1 MISLDF
7 GSVKLKATSTRVRKR
22 DGTVFTEERTS
33 GGGFESSAGTRA
45 GDVDGASQGVKPQYV
60 IDQENGVSR
69 LRPKYFEPTANRW
82 KPVPTDGMDGADGID
97 GAAEDTLQPLGEL
110 TCVTYNVWFD
120 KRNQHVRAL
129 ALFEILRTSEAH
141 VISLQ
146 EVTPQ
151 FLGWLRDQEFVQEGY
166 ILSDSIGTTLKGS
179 KLVYGVIQL
188 VRRDRRIRVESMT
201 LHAMP
206 TNMNRSA
213 LVTSLTIAGTT
224 HALNGHHDGP
234 GRGLVGPADADAPS
248 VTWRRVAVSTAHL
261 ESLTSTP
268 YRKAQLEIID
278 RVTREAGAGLGPVL
292 GGMHDGANPTSFDAG
307 ATGPDASDR
316 LYDCL
321 IMGDCNFDA
330 GGSEENVL
338 RQSEGEWEDLHHYNL
353 YQGEEEDVVGPAE
366 GITMPHDDVTGRG
379 TRIDRVFAALNYLE
393 PASMALLGTES
404 IDIAAAAAE
413 TTSAATTQDH
423 DINNTSTTVAR
434 CAAEA
439 DSDED
444 GGRRRVRFN
453 IPADTIA
460 SVEER
465 PSDHYGLMVRF
476 VVRGSI
482 GTSETMIPL
491 HGASEATATDAHAEV
506 DAAADGN
513 PGGPA
518 DHDRSRAHHTH
529 VLSSNTCKV
538 SSNMSV
544 SVDVSAS
551 GSSTSYF
558 MITKPT
564 VKEPTEP
571 SIPAVAAA
579 PAPPP
584 AAAAAAAAAAV
595 NPMAMYVAD
604 EDDEY
609 GSEYG
614 PWLDDDEEDEHFS
627 SPLFCT
633 NSTAPVVRRRMSPL
647 WIADE
652 ALEDVDEELEARL
665 EEAKGRAREMDRLHG
680 PRRPAASYNK
690 AGPTPLKDD
699 PQYGKFF
706 NMLGMGL
713 PKHAVE
719 MKMAA
724 EGLDVAILELDPDKY
739 RPPKQP
745 RIPPPATPAPSTLPP
760 PAAAPPPRPQ
770 SSIAAK
776 KQAAGSSAGS
786 GAAATV
792 KMTNLTSGLGGLAV
806 DENLAQLTVPL
817 ETAGAAGA
825 RPATSLNLEQRWV
838 RHVRSKNVPPR
849 R

>member
-1 MISLDF
+1 L
-7 GSVKLKATSTRVRKR
+7 V
-22 DGTVFTEERTS
+22 
-33 GGGFESSAGTRA
+33 
-45 GDVDGASQGVKPQYV
+45 
-60 IDQENGVSR
+60 
-69 LRPKYFEPTANRW
+69 
-82 KPVPTDGMDGADGID
+82 
-97 GAAEDTLQPLGEL
+97 GAA
-110 TCVTYNVWFD
+110 F
-120 KRNQHVRAL
+120 A
-129 ALFEILRTSEAH
+129 AA
-141 VISLQ
+141 
-146 EVTPQ
+146 
-151 FLGWLRDQEFVQEGY
+151 
-166 ILSDSIGTTLKGS
+166 
-179 KLVYGVIQL
+179 
-188 VRRDRRIRVESMT
+188 
-201 LHAMP
+201 
-206 TNMNRSA
+206 
-213 LVTSLTIAGTT
+213 
-224 HALNGHHDGP
+224 
-234 GRGLVGPADADAPS
+234 
-248 VTWRRVAVSTAHL
+248 
-261 ESLTSTP
+261 
-268 YRKAQLEIID
+268 
-278 RVTREAGAGLGPVL
+278 
-292 GGMHDGANPTSFDAG
+292 
-307 ATGPDASDR
+307 
-316 LYDCL
+316 
-321 IMGDCNFDA
+321 
-330 GGSEENVL
+330 
-338 RQSEGEWEDLHHYNL
+338 
-353 YQGEEEDVVGPAE
+353 EEDPAPE
-366 GITMPHDDVTGRG
+366 
-379 TRIDRVFAALNYLE
+379 LE
-393 PASMALLGTES
+393 PAVWPAPPSARL
-404 IDIAAAAAE
+404 IA
-413 TTSAATTQDH
+413 
-423 DINNTSTTVAR
+423 V
-434 CAAEA
+434 
-439 DSDED
+439 
-444 GGRRRVRFN
+444 
-453 IPADTIA
+453 
-460 SVEER
+460 
-465 PSDHYGLMVRF
+465 MV
-476 VVRGSI
+476 S
-482 GTSETMIPL
+482 PL
-491 HGASEATATDAHAEV
+491 
-506 DAAADGN
+506 
-513 PGGPA
+513 PP
-518 DHDRSRAHHTH
+518 
-529 VLSSNTCKV
+529 
-538 SSNMSV
+538 
-544 SVDVSAS
+544 
-551 GSSTSYF
+551 
-558 MITKPT
+558 P
-564 VKEPTEP
+564 
-571 SIPAVAAA
+571 
-579 PAPPP
+579 PPP

>member
-1 MISLDF
+1 
-7 GSVKLKATSTRVRKR
+7 
-22 DGTVFTEERTS
+22 
-33 GGGFESSAGTRA
+33 
-45 GDVDGASQGVKPQYV
+45 
-60 IDQENGVSR
+60 
-69 LRPKYFEPTANRW
+69 
-82 KPVPTDGMDGADGID
+82 
-97 GAAEDTLQPLGEL
+97 
-110 TCVTYNVWFD
+110 
-120 KRNQHVRAL
+120 
-129 ALFEILRTSEAH
+129 
-141 VISLQ
+141 
-146 EVTPQ
+146 
-151 FLGWLRDQEFVQEGY
+151 
-166 ILSDSIGTTLKGS
+166 
-179 KLVYGVIQL
+179 
-188 VRRDRRIRVESMT
+188 
-201 LHAMP
+201 
-206 TNMNRSA
+206 
-213 LVTSLTIAGTT
+213 
-224 HALNGHHDGP
+224 
-234 GRGLVGPADADAPS
+234 
-248 VTWRRVAVSTAHL
+248 
-261 ESLTSTP
+261 
-268 YRKAQLEIID
+268 
-278 RVTREAGAGLGPVL
+278 
-292 GGMHDGANPTSFDAG
+292 
-307 ATGPDASDR
+307 
-316 LYDCL
+316 
-321 IMGDCNFDA
+321 
-330 GGSEENVL
+330 
-338 RQSEGEWEDLHHYNL
+338 
-353 YQGEEEDVVGPAE
+353 
-366 GITMPHDDVTGRG
+366 
-379 TRIDRVFAALNYLE
+379 
-393 PASMALLGTES
+393 MALLGTES

-476 VVRGSI
+476 VVRYVGGAPHELPVPFPLIIRPLTTSRQPPTTRGSI

-491 HGASEATATDAHAEV
+491 HGASEATAADAHAEV

-518 DHDRSRAHHTH
+518 DHDCSRAHHTH

-584 AAAAAAAAAAV
+584 AAAAAAAAPAV

-614 PWLDDDEEDEHFS
+614 PWLDDDEEDEQFS

-633 NSTAPVVRRRMSPL
+633 NSTAPVVRRRVSPL

-665 EEAKGRAREMDRLHG
+665 EEAKGRAREMDRHHG

-724 EGLDVAILELDPDKY
+724 EGLDVAILELDPDKH

-745 RIPPPATPAPSTLPP
+745 RIPP